1 MAQVECSDAIDS
13 WSLAFL
19 FGKSFNKLLC
29 VCLGLY
35 SRDTSIPKITI
46 IRIWYLTNHYK
57 HLSPLDESKSNQIA
71 AAGKLNTLWIY
82 GDSVGDFFYK
92 SITKQPLCKQI
103 FQRCNNTYNWVY
115 TIKERNLTRARLEN
129 DDKDFSI
136 RRVITEIFQAISQ
149 PSMKDKNSALIL
161 NLGLH
166 YVHTINFTTY
176 MRLIDNTIRLLT
188 EKFNTDKIAWR
199 FRGKLIWKTTTA
211 INKEKY
217 GDPRTNARHSTSIRF
232 LTYQVR
238 LWQLTNIELLLTVNV
253 FKPPQYWQ

>member
-1 MAQVECSDAIDS
+1 MAQVECSDAIDSWS

-35 SRDTSIPKITI
+35 SRDTSIRKITI

-71 AAGKLNTLWIY
+71 TAGKLNTLWIY

-136 RRVITEIFQAISQ
+136 RRVITEIFHAISQ
-149 PSMKDKNSALIL
+149 RSMKDKNSAFIL

-166 YVHTINFTTY
+166 YVHTINITTY

-238 LWQLTNIELLLTVNV
+238 LWQRD
-253 FKPPQYWQ
+253 